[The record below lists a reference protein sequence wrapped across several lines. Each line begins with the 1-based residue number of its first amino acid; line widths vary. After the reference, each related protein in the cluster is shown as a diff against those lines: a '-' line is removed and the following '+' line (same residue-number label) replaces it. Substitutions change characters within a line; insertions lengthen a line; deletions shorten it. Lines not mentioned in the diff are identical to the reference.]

1 MYDGSRPTHEKAGTL
16 PTHHLQSPAFAPT
29 GNTTLSD
36 PLHNEFAAD
45 SIEAKDLAHLLHPA
59 TNLADHHRN
68 GPSVHER
75 AQGVYLWDNR
85 GKQYIEGMAGL
96 WCTALGYGEEELA
109 AVAAEQIRK
118 LSYSQLFAGKT
129 NEPSVLLAEKLK
141 AMMPFNAGRVFFGLS
156 GSDANDTQ
164 MKLMWYYHNAIGKP
178 ERKKIISRQSGYHG
192 TTVASGSLTGLAPF
206 HAHFDLPIPG
216 VLHTA
221 SPYYYREAHEGETE
235 DDFTTRLANELDDLI
250 CAEGPETIAAFIA
263 EPVMGVAGVVV
274 PPDGYYAKIQ
284 EVLRRHRVFF
294 IDDEVIC
301 GFGRTGQPF
310 GAQTM
315 GIEPTTMTVAKALSS
330 AYLPI
335 SAVVIPEFMYE
346 PFIEASGEVGVFGH
360 GFTYSGHPVCA
371 AVALRCLELME
382 ERNIFAHAAKV
393 GEVFQARLH
402 ALADHPL
409 VGDVRGVGLIGA
421 VELIADK
428 ATRERFPPAAKMGVH
443 CMNRALDHGLIVRAL
458 GDSLAFCPP
467 LIIDDK
473 QIDEIFSKFELA
485 LADTLRFANG
495 L

>member
-1 MYDGSRPTHEKAGTL
+1 M
-16 PTHHLQSPAFAPT
+16 
-29 GNTTLSD
+29 SD
-36 PLHNEFAAD
+36 PLHNELAPD

-59 TNLADHHRN
+59 TNLADHHRL
-68 GPSVHER
+68 GPTVHDR
-75 AQGVYLWDNR
+75 AEGVYLWDNKGR
-85 GKQYIEGMAGL
+85 QYIEGMAGL
-96 WCTALGYGEEELA
+96 WCTALGYGEEEL
-109 AVAAEQIRK
+109 VRAAEQQLRK
-118 LSYSQLFAGKT
+118 LSYSQLFASKT
-129 NEPSVLLAEKLK
+129 HEPSVLLAEKLK
-141 AMMPFNAGRVFFGLS
+141 AMMPFDAGRVFFGLS

-164 MKLMWYYHNAIGKP
+164 IKLMWYYHNVVGKP
-178 ERKKIISRQSGYHG
+178 ERKKIISRHAGYHG
-192 TTVASGSLTGLAPF
+192 VTVASGSLTGLAPF

-221 SPYYYREAHEGETE
+221 SPHYYREAHEGESE

-250 CAEGPETIAAFIA
+250 RAEGPETVAAFIA

-301 GFGRTGQPF
+301 GFGRTGKPF
-310 GAQTM
+310 GAETL

-335 SAVVIPEFMYE
+335 SAVVIPDFMYE
-346 PFIEASGEVGVFGH
+346 PIVEASGEVGTFGH

-382 ERNIFAHAAKV
+382 ERDIFAHAAKV
-393 GEVFQARLH
+393 GETFQARL
-402 ALADHPL
+402 ASLADHPL

-421 VELIADK
+421 VELVADK
-428 ATRERFPPAAKMGVH
+428 ATKEGFPPPVKIGIE

-458 GDSLAFCPP
+458 GDSVAFCPP
-467 LIIDDK
+467 LVINDRE
-473 QIDEIFSKFELA
+473 IDEMFSKFERA
-485 LADTLRFANG
+485 LADTLEYANG